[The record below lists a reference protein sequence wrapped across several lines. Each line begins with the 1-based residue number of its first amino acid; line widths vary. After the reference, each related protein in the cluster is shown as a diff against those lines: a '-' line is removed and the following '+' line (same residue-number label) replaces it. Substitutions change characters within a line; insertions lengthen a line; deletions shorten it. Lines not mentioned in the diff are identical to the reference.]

1 MIKLNNGRLKCP
13 DCCREFDSRDEYLAH
28 RQAPCMDSNAIP
40 INEKIPRFVPIEQIK
55 GKKNGDYT
63 CEFCGKI
70 CKNARGLKAHQTYAH
85 DINVSKKVLD
95 ARKKRAKLKRQKEL
109 EQSNQQEV
117 VKVEELPKVEEMIQ
131 NEPTQDLV
139 NKNMLLCNGCKVLWI
154 TKETITHCPKCG
166 KPLYDV
172 VKEVR
177 VINLEFR

>member
-13 DCCREFDSRDEYLAH
+13 DCCKEFDSRDEYLAH
-28 RQAPCMDSNAIP
+28 RQAPCMDSDAVHIRASTPKFIP
-40 INEKIPRFVPIEQIK
+40 IDQIK
-55 GKKNGDYT
+55 TKKNGDYN

-109 EQSNQQEV
+109 EESKPQEV
-117 VKVEELPKVEEMIQ
+117 EKVEELTIVEDVVK
-131 NEPTQDLV
+131 NEPVQDMN
-139 NKNMLLCNGCKVLWI
+139 NKNMLLCNTCKILWM
-154 TKETITHCPKCG
+154 TKESITHCPKCG

-172 VKEVR
+172 VKEVK